1 MEKNPTWSVPEKR
14 RLQKFI
20 KRATSQNSSAPSTP
34 SSQQSEVTSESI
46 NNELDHRSERS
57 RLSRLKGITNRLFG
71 AGNSNNNSTRKLK
84 LDTSQPP
91 VYEIETTTKAEVEST
106 EEFFTD
112 PVVVDQ
118 GMLLRTAVNQEIIAG
133 NIADVSYIP
142 RALKPNQIE
151 DAQPAAT
158 SRDEGGMYRDDN
170 DGKIAKADRCCFIW
184 FC

>member
-57 RLSRLKGITNRLFG
+57 RSSRLKGITNRLFG
-71 AGNSNNNSTRKLK
+71 VGNSNNNSTRKLK

-91 VYEIETTTKAEVEST
+91 VYEIETTTN
-106 EEFFTD
+106 

-158 SRDEGGMYRDDN
+158 SRDEGEMYRDDN
-170 DGKIAKADRCCFIW
+170 NGKIAKADRCCFFW